1 MSPPFLII
9 ETGQPVAPMRRHG
22 SFAHW
27 IQVAAGLER
36 DAAVVVDVE
45 RGDALPA
52 RAGFAGAIVTGSAA
66 MVTERLDWSERS
78 AGWLREAAHAG
89 LPLLGICYGHQLIAH
104 ALGGEVGDNPVAA
117 RWARCASNWPMP
129 PGRTPCSP
137 ACRRDFLA
145 QATHLQS
152 VLRPPPGATVLARNP
167 HDACHAYRWGTRAW
181 GVQFHPEFA
190 TGHMRGYIRA
200 RADALAREGRC
211 NARMAREVAAPHA
224 RRVLRRFVRQQR
236 AGARSGILSAFRDAR
251 DAMEIRNCRSA
262 RDWHG
267 SGRPST
273 SGRATRARCSARP
286 CCSCWPCTRWP
297 SSSRSSGRWW

>member
-27 IQVAAGLER
+27 IRVAAGLER

-45 RGDALPA
+45 RGDALPE
-52 RAGFAGAIVTGSAA
+52 RAEFAGAIVTGSAA

-78 AGWLREAAHAG
+78 AGWLRDAAHAG

-104 ALGGEVGDNPVAA
+104 ALGGEVGDNPRGREMGTVCIELADAA
-117 RWARCASNWPMP
+117 REDALFAGLPARFPV
-129 PGRTPCSP
+129 
-137 ACRRDFLA
+137 

-167 HDACHAYRWGTRAW
+167 HDACHAYRWGTHAW

-200 RADALAREGRC
+200 RADALAREGHC
-211 NARMAREVAAPHA
+211 SARMTREVAAAPHA
-224 RRVLRRFVRQQR
+224 RRVLRRFVRQ
-236 AGARSGILSAFRDAR
+236 ARG
-251 DAMEIRNCRSA
+251 
-262 RDWHG
+262 
-267 SGRPST
+267 
-273 SGRATRARCSARP
+273 GRAPVS
-286 CCSCWPCTRWP
+286 
-297 SSSRSSGRWW
+297 

>member
-27 IQVAAGLER
+27 IRVAAGLER
-36 DAAVVVDVE
+36 DEAVVVDVA

-104 ALGGEVGDNPVAA
+104 ALGGEVGDNPRGREMGTVCIELADAA
-117 RWARCASNWPMP
+117 REDPLFAGLPARFP
-129 PGRTPCSP
+129 
-137 ACRRDFLA
+137 A

-200 RADALAREGRC
+200 RADALACEGRSS
-211 NARMAREVAAPHA
+211 ARMAREVAAAPHA
-224 RRVLRRFVRQQR
+224 RRVLRRFVRQ
-236 AGARSGILSAFRDAR
+236 ARG
-251 DAMEIRNCRSA
+251 
-262 RDWHG
+262 
-267 SGRPST
+267 
-273 SGRATRARCSARP
+273 GRAPVS
-286 CCSCWPCTRWP
+286 
-297 SSSRSSGRWW
+297 